1 MSREEKITR
10 LCRAIR
16 AYRGISRGKDPRGN
30 RIWAQTPQPSQR
42 SRVIEL
48 LKKIGL
54 DAEEMVLI
62 DDFQTFEQYHQWVK
76 TIT

>member
-42 SRVIEL
+42 TRVIEL
-48 LKKIGL
+48 LKNLVL
-54 DAEEMVLI
+54 DAKEIYVI
-62 DDFQTFEQYHQWVK
+62 DNFKTFAEFDDWIK
-76 TIT
+76 TIP